1 LRNLSPETGRRVKLG
16 TSDDPQ
22 GGRLLPTRSV
32 ATGVIGVHSS

>member
-1 LRNLSPETGRRVKLG
+1 VKLG

-32 ATGVIGVHSS
+32 ATAL